1 MRPVHGSPAKLAMVS
16 ALGVCEYRPVA
27 VSGGTGTAPDPGG
40 PQEEP
45 TMAQQ
50 QRPTWE
56 NVAISKAKDADF
68 LARHDTWKK
77 EFAEHL
83 VATGRIEAA
92 PAGFRVVIATN
103 KMARDGIVG
112 WTYIALPK
120 EKEPSEKERL
130 QRELEEARIELERL
144 KAEAAK
150 PRLVKMKA

>member
-1 MRPVHGSPAKLAMVS
+1 MAALQNWQWCRP
-16 ALGVCEYRPVA
+16 LGGCEYRQVA
-27 VSGGTGTAPDPGG
+27 ISGGTGTAPDPGG
-40 PQEEP
+40 PKES

-103 KMARDGIVG
+103 KMARDGIVS

-120 EKEPSEKERL
+120 DKEPSEKERL
-130 QRELEEARIELERL
+130 QRELEEARLELERL
-144 KAEAAK
+144 RAEAAK
-150 PRLVKMKA
+150 PRLVKARA